1 MTELRNKTIEELLQI
16 KAELRLEIE
25 EVSKNI
31 MSQKEKNVRLLGKK
45 KKELARLLTILGE
58 KRFLE
63 SVNNA

>member
-16 KAELRLEIE
+16 KSELRLEIE